1 MARDFGAG
9 LSHLGIHESVE
20 NRQPLIA
27 IYSQNNPKWLIA
39 AEAAW
44 MYSVGIVPLYDT
56 LGSSASSFII
66 NQAKTSVVIVDT
78 AKKVSRKSQEIC
90 TVDIHKGQYSS
101 VSRLAQVDLPK
112 DW

>member
-1 MARDFGAG
+1 MATDFGAG
-9 LSHLGIHESVE
+9 LLHLGIHDSVVGN

-27 IYSQNNPKWLIA
+27 IYSQNNPKWMIA

-66 NQAKTSVVIVDT
+66 NQAMTSVVIVDT
-78 AKKVSRKSQEIC
+78 AKKVR
-90 TVDIHKGQYSS
+90 T
-101 VSRLAQVDLPK
+101 
-112 DW
+112 